1 MVLEEGAGAEAG
13 AKVDEQQGGQH
24 QGCPRACVC
33 ARVYTVYASVYQE
46 HTCRYLCVGLKL

>member
-46 HTCRYLCVGLKL
+46 HTCKYLCVGLKL